1 MTDSKQRRVASLE
14 ALILHPSTGE
24 HERAAAV
31 GRWEAITGQKWT
43 GKKHNP
49 YGNHEKAHS
58 NPSGGQQRQ
67 QQQTY
72 RQQTRNGM
80 NWDDFADQFRRA
92 AGGFGGFGGFGD
104 DDDDSF
110 AGFAEQARQR
120 ANQRAKDYDFSHNTC
135 TQKQYEYV
143 KAISDFFRWKCPD
156 RNNMEFEEAQDF
168 LNRYSELFKM
178 FSPYG
183 RNFSNLKK
191 LFEAFGIDWNQ
202 TRRTF
207 KWKAFHE

>member
-1 MTDSKQRRVASLE
+1 MYNQANGVISMTDSKARRVASLE

-24 HERAAAV
+24 HERNASI

-43 GKKHNP
+43 GKQWSK
-49 YGNHEKAHS
+49 S

-67 QQQTY
+67 Q
-72 RQQTRNGM
+72 G
-80 NWDDFADQFRRA
+80 
-92 AGGFGGFGGFGD
+92 
-104 DDDDSF
+104 
-110 AGFAEQARQR
+110 QR
-120 ANQRAKDYDFSHNTC
+120 TAQGNYGRGTSYKDYDFSRNTC
-135 TQKQYEYV
+135 TQKQYDYV
-143 KAISDFFRWKCPD
+143 KSISDFFRWKCPRHED
-156 RNNMEFEEAQDF
+156 MEFEEAQDF

-202 TRRTF
+202 TKRTF
-207 KWKAFHE
+207 KWKAFHEC

>member
-1 MTDSKQRRVASLE
+1 MTESQQRRLASLE
-14 ALILHPSTGE
+14 ALILHQSTGE
-24 HERAAAV
+24 HERNAAI

-43 GKKHNP
+43 GKAKS
-49 YGNHEKAHS
+49 S
-58 NPSGGQQRQ
+58 NPSGGQRQ
-67 QQQTY
+67 QQQQRKAQGNY
-72 RQQTRNGM
+72 GGM
-80 NWDDFADQFRRA
+80 NWDDFAENFRRA
-92 AGGFGGFGGFGD
+92 SQGGGFGGFGGFGD

-110 AGFAEQARQR
+110 AGFASQARQR
-120 ANQRAKDYDFSHNTC
+120 ANQRAKDYDFGHNTC
-135 TQKQYEYV
+135 TQKQYDYV
-143 KAISDFFRWKCPD
+143 KSISDFFRWKCPD

-202 TRRTF
+202 TKRTF